1 MSSKKTTVALI
12 KYHLANSGGL
22 EKQAYY
28 IKKAFEMAGNSVDLI
43 SKETLQ
49 LKPNPFSFQNI
60 HAFNT
65 ACEKHLTKN
74 PYSHIFT
81 MDRISCATHIR
92 AGNGCHAAYLNRRIQ
107 FEPLHKFTFGL
118 NPLHR
123 TLLHLEKTA
132 FENPFLRKLI
142 TNSHMV
148 KQEILSRYN
157 IPEEKITTIHNGVEW
172 EKFAQ
177 SYSQF
182 TPNSTYHFLFVGS
195 GFKRKGLDLLLP
207 ALSKL
212 SEKNWRLSIVGHD
225 RNLPY
230 YIKLT
235 KKLHLQKQIHF
246 YGKVG
251 DTTPF
256 YQKADCLILPTL
268 YDPFA
273 NTTIEAL
280 AMGLTV
286 VTSKTNGGHEILKP
300 ETGIIIDDLT
310 SQDSLIASLQ
320 KALTRP
326 KTLKLAKTIRNSV
339 QSLSFENQL
348 KELTD
353 QCLNS

>member
-1 MSSKKTTVALI
+1 
-12 KYHLANSGGL
+12 
-22 EKQAYY
+22 
-28 IKKAFEMAGNSVDLI
+28 
-43 SKETLQ
+43 
-49 LKPNPFSFQNI
+49 
-60 HAFNT
+60 
-65 ACEKHLTKN
+65 
-74 PYSHIFT
+74 

-92 AGNGCHAAYLNRRIQ
+92 AGNGCHAAYLDHRSQ
-107 FEPLHKFTFGL
+107 FEPFHKYTFPL

-123 TLLHLEKTA
+123 TLLHLEKAA
-132 FENPFLRKLI
+132 FESPHLRKLI

-148 KQEILSRYN
+148 KQEILSHYN
-157 IPEEKITTIHNGVEW
+157 IPEEKIVTIHNGVEW

-207 ALSKL
+207 ALSNL
-212 SEKNWRLSIVGHD
+212 PEKNWSLSIIGDD
-225 RNLPY
+225 RNLAH

-235 KKLHLQKQIHF
+235 EKLHLQKQIHF
-246 YGKVG
+246 HGKVA

-256 YQKADCLILPTL
+256 YQKADCLILPTR

-273 NTTIEAL
+273 NTTVEAL

-286 VTSKTNGGHEILKP
+286 VTSKTNGGHEILQP
-300 ETGIIIDDLT
+300 ETGNIIDDLT
-310 SQDSLIASLQ
+310 SQDSLLDSLK
-320 KALTRP
+320 KALMRP
-326 KTLKLAKTIRNSV
+326 KTPQRAKTIRNTV

-353 QCLNS
+353 ICLDLI